1 MQALTAPTIFP
12 CYAAAD
18 RAIAERLAALLERGA
33 DVRVFLDE
41 GQMPGGADL
50 AEKAREG
57 RMADIVLVLFSR
69 NSMPSRWPRAR
80 WEDALVKEP
89 AAEGVRIA
97 FLRCGDCIPPRVLTP
112 MFDAARLRDV
122 KRWVRGSEAAG
133 PAGPAG
139 PPAAEFSA
147 DLEVLGIA
155 IADRP
160 GTETVP
166 SIALAREFARA
177 FGADFD
183 AVLHLDSATG
193 TLADMAGDLAWQVGL
208 HLEGELTGNLEHL
221 RMFLEARRFLVVL
234 EGGAPADLLFGGRC
248 STLIST
254 GPGEPSED
262 ALRQLARAFDAVED
276 WTEACRLARQAR
288 RVAHDRFRLAEC
300 FEIMTQW
307 RAMAEERGDRPV
319 VDEASRELVWIL
331 DGWGRTEEAR
341 QLEQTRAMEFDQQLP
356 LFFE

>member
-1 MQALTAPTIFP
+1 VQALTAPTIFP

-41 GQMPGGADL
+41 GQMAEGADL
-50 AEKAREG
+50 AEKAREA

-69 NSMPSRWPRAR
+69 NSMPSRWPRAQ

-89 AAEGVRIA
+89 ADEGVRIA
-97 FLRCGDCIPPRVLTP
+97 FLKCDDCIPPKVLTP

-122 KRWVRGSEAAG
+122 KRWVRSSEAG
-133 PAGPAG
+133 E

-160 GTETVP
+160 GTETVA
-166 SIALAREFARA
+166 SVALAREFARS
-177 FGADFD
+177 FRGDFD
-183 AVLHLDSATG
+183 AVLRLDCATG

-208 HLEGELTGNLEHL
+208 HLEGELTDNLEHL
-221 RMFLEARRFLVVL
+221 RIFCAARRFLVVL
-234 EGGAPADLLFGGRC
+234 EGAGPVDLIFGGRC

-254 GPGEPSED
+254 EAGEPSTD
-262 ALRQLARAFDAVED
+262 PLRQLARAFDAVEE
-276 WTEACRLARQAR
+276 WSEACRLARQAR
-288 RVAHDRFRLAEC
+288 RIAHDQFRLAEC

-307 RAMAEERGDRPV
+307 RALAEEHDDRPV

-331 DGWGRTEEAR
+331 EGWGRTDEAR
-341 QLEQTRAMEFDQQLP
+341 QLEQTRAMEFDEQLP

>member
-1 MQALTAPTIFP
+1 MQTLTAATIFP

-41 GQMPGGADL
+41 GQMPEGADL
-50 AEKAREG
+50 AEKAREA

-69 NSMPSRWPRAR
+69 NSLASRWPRAQ

-97 FLRCGDCIPPRVLTP
+97 FLKCDDCIPPRVLAP

-122 KRWVRGSEAAG
+122 KRWVRGSEAAE
-133 PAGPAG
+133 

-147 DLEVLGIA
+147 DLEVLAIA

-160 GTETVP
+160 GRETVA

-183 AVLHLDSATG
+183 AVLHLDCATG
-193 TLADMAGDLAWQVGL
+193 TLADMTGDLAWQVGL
-208 HLEGELTGNLEHL
+208 HLEGELSANLEHL
-221 RMFLEARRFLVVL
+221 RVFLEARRFLVVL
-234 EGGAPADLLFGGRC
+234 EGAAHDYLIFGGRC
-248 STLIST
+248 SSLIST
-254 GPGEPSED
+254 EPGEPSTD
-262 ALRQLARAFDAVED
+262 ALRQLARAFDAEQD
-276 WTEACRLARQAR
+276 WTEACRLARQVR
-288 RVAHDRFRLAEC
+288 RVAHDLFRLAEC

-307 RAMAEERGDRPV
+307 RAMAEENDDRPV

-341 QLEQTRAMEFDQQLP
+341 QLEQTRAMEFDEQLP

>member
-1 MQALTAPTIFP
+1 MQALTGSTVFP
-12 CYAAAD
+12 CYAAAE
-18 RAIAERLAALLERGA
+18 RAIAERLAALLERA
-33 DVRVFLDE
+33 SDVRVFLEE
-41 GQMPGGADL
+41 GQMATGADL

-69 NSMPSRWPRAR
+69 NSMPSRWPRAQ

-89 AAEGVRIA
+89 EAEGVRIA
-97 FLRCGDCIPPRVLTP
+97 FVKCDDCIPPRVLTP
-112 MFDAARLRDV
+112 LFDASRLRDV
-122 KRWVRGSEAAG
+122 KRWVRRPELGA
-133 PAGPAG
+133 
-139 PPAAEFSA
+139 PPAARYTP

-160 GTETVP
+160 GVETVR
-166 SIALAREFARA
+166 SIELAGEFAHG
-177 FGADFD
+177 FGGDFD
-183 AVLHLDSATG
+183 AVLTVDCANG

-208 HLEGELTGNLEHL
+208 HLEGELAANLEHL
-221 RMFLEARRFLVVL
+221 RVFCQARRFLVVL
-234 EGGAPADLLFGGRC
+234 EGGAPSDLVFGGRC

-254 GPGEPSED
+254 EPGEPSHD
-262 ALRQLARAFDAVED
+262 ALRQVARAFDAADD

-288 RVAHDRFRLAEC
+288 RVAHDQFRLAEC
-300 FEIMTQW
+300 FEIMTEW
-307 RAMAEERGDRPV
+307 RAMAEEHDDREV

-331 DGWGRTEEAR
+331 DGWGRTVEAR

>member
-1 MQALTAPTIFP
+1 VQTLNPPTIFP

-41 GQMPGGADL
+41 GQMPEGADL
-50 AEKAREG
+50 AEKAREA

-97 FLRCGDCIPPRVLTP
+97 FLKCDDCIPPRVLTP

-122 KRWVRGSEAAG
+122 KRWVRGSEATE
-133 PAGPAG
+133 

-166 SIALAREFARA
+166 SIALAREFTRA

-183 AVLHLDSATG
+183 AVLRLDCATG
-193 TLADMAGDLAWQVGL
+193 TLADMVGDLAWQVSL

-221 RMFLEARRFLVVL
+221 RVFSEARRFLVVL

-254 GPGEPSED
+254 EPGEPSAD
-262 ALRQLARAFDAVED
+262 SLRQLARAFDAVED

-288 RVAHDRFRLAEC
+288 RVARDQFRLAEC

-307 RAMAEERGDRPV
+307 RAMAEERDDRPV

>member
-1 MQALTAPTIFP
+1 MQTLTAPTIFP

-41 GQMPGGADL
+41 GQLAEGADL
-50 AEKAREG
+50 AEKAREA

-69 NSMPSRWPRAR
+69 NSLASRWPRAQ

-97 FLRCGDCIPPRVLTP
+97 FLKCDDCIPPRVLAP

-122 KRWVRGSEAAG
+122 KRWVRGSEAG
-133 PAGPAG
+133 E

-160 GTETVP
+160 GAETVA
-166 SIALAREFARA
+166 SIALAREFARG
-177 FGADFD
+177 FGGDFD
-183 AVLHLDSATG
+183 AVLRLDCATG
-193 TLADMAGDLAWQVGL
+193 TLADVAGDLAWQVGL

-221 RMFLEARRFLVVL
+221 RIFCAARRFLVVL
-234 EGGAPADLLFGGRC
+234 EGADPAPADLIFDGRC
-248 STLIST
+248 STLISIE
-254 GPGEPSED
+254 PGEPSSD
-262 ALRQLARAFDAVED
+262 TLRQLARAFDAVEN
-276 WTEACRLARQAR
+276 WTEACRLARQTR
-288 RVAHDRFRLAEC
+288 RVAHDQFRLAEC

-307 RAMAEERGDRPV
+307 RAMAQENDDRAV

-341 QLEQTRAMEFDQQLP
+341 QLEQTRAMEFDEQLP
-356 LFFE
+356 LCFE